1 VPPPGQGRR
10 PGQRPLEL
18 RETIGIG
25 GLYMMK
31 RIWKVRGILLG
42 LVVALTSGCQPVA
55 DAWVTGWTG
64 AAAQGQIMLV
74 RRDPPSLGQQ
84 RLLSQSGVYPD
95 LGVFLHARGLP
106 DFVAETTTR
115 NRHFL
120 ILYYLATKHAYACQ
134 AKAPATRQ
142 IEFAGP
148 YPITRREYQLLR
160 GFKQQAG
167 GGPAAWTPPQG
178 GKGAG
183 RLVRTRR

>member
-1 VPPPGQGRR
+1 V
-10 PGQRPLEL
+10 EL
-18 RETIGIG
+18 RETTGIG

-31 RIWKVRGILLG
+31 RIWKAGRVLLG
-42 LVVALTSGCQPVA
+42 LVVALTSSCQPVS

-84 RLLSQSGVYPD
+84 RLLSQSGVYPE
-95 LGVFLHARGLP
+95 LGVFLRARGQP

-120 ILYYLATKHAYACQ
+120 ILYYLGTKHAYACQ

-148 YPITRREYQLLR
+148 YPITRREYQLLH
-160 GFKQQAG
+160 GFKQQAA
-167 GGPAAWTPPQG
+167 GGPAAWTHPQG
-178 GKGAG
+178 GKGAAHP
-183 RLVRTRR
+183 VR